1 MQLRNVSLSYILCP
15 EQAVI
20 CTLVLA
26 SRLWISTTTRNLF
39 PRSVPTV
46 LTITVTQVIMVAA
59 DVAWI
64 TDPSDL
70 VLDLPR
76 AYELRPPN
84 TN

>member
-1 MQLRNVSLSYILCP
+1 MCLSYILCP
-15 EQAVI
+15 EQAVT

-26 SRLWISTTTRNLF
+26 SRLWMSTTTRNFL
-39 PRSVPTV
+39 PRPLPTV
-46 LTITVTQVIMVAA
+46 LAITVTRVIMVAA

-70 VLDLPR
+70 VLALPR
-76 AYELRPPN
+76 GHELRPPN

>member
-1 MQLRNVSLSYILCP
+1 M
-15 EQAVI
+15 
-20 CTLVLA
+20 
-26 SRLWISTTTRNLF
+26 STTTRNFL
-39 PRSVPTV
+39 PRPLPTV
-46 LTITVTQVIMVAA
+46 LAITVTRVIMVAA

-76 AYELRPPN
+76 GHELRPPN

>member
-1 MQLRNVSLSYILCP
+1 M
-15 EQAVI
+15 
-20 CTLVLA
+20 
-26 SRLWISTTTRNLF
+26 STTTRNFL
-39 PRSVPTV
+39 PGPLPTV
-46 LTITVTQVIMVAA
+46 LAITVTRVIMVAA

-76 AYELRPPN
+76 AHGLRPPN